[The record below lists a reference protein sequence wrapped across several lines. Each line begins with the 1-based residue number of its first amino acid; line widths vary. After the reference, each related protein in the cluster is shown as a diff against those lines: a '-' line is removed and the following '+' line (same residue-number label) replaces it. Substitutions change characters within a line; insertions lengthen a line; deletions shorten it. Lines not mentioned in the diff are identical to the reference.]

1 MMQTPLLSNI
11 LISIPPPPQCSLKIN
26 QEWID
31 TYIKQIQTL
40 TMKGIPQDLEFFV
53 KCLSRLLDYH

>member
-1 MMQTPLLSNI
+1 MHDADTFTKQHSNPNF
-11 LISIPPPPQCSLKIN
+11 PPMFIEIN

-40 TMKGIPQDLEFFV
+40 KMEGIPQQLKVF
-53 KCLSRLLDYH
+53 C

>member
-1 MMQTPLLSNI
+1 MQTPLLSNI
-11 LISIPPPPQCSLKIN
+11 LIQIFTPMFIEIN

-40 TMKGIPQDLEFFV
+40 KMEGIPQQL
-53 KCLSRLLDYH
+53 